1 MKPMHWYLEDAI
13 SARSYPK
20 LVSGNMNSFSE
31 SQMRG
36 NRLCLGVVNNAVKKM
51 THLLKTVSFTQFY
64 HVILKQERNQK
75 Y

>member
-1 MKPMHWYLEDAI
+1 
-13 SARSYPK
+13 
-20 LVSGNMNSFSE
+20 
-31 SQMRG
+31 MRG
-36 NRLCLGVVNNAVKKM
+36 NRLCLGVVNNTVKKM